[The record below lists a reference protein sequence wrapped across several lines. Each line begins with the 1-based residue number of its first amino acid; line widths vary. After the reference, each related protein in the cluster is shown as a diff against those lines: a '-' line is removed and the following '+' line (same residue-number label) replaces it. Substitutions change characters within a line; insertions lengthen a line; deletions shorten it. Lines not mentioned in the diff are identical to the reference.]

1 MQTVAGHSVLV
12 SETYTPTSIGG
23 KRVWMQAN
31 PQHDGQK
38 RQRRTGNIAKGAT
51 QTPMSSQTQ
60 IIHATS
66 TDTGIDLCDDDA
78 SEASS
83 HGTARSLARR
93 ETQEGADVSV
103 QRMKAW
109 CQW

>member
-1 MQTVAGHSVLV
+1 
-12 SETYTPTSIGG
+12 
-23 KRVWMQAN
+23 MQADT
-31 PQHDGQK
+31 QRDAEK
-38 RQRRTGNIAKGAT
+38 RQRRTGNLAEGLP

-60 IIHATS
+60 GIHATS
-66 TDTGIDLCDDDA
+66 TDTGIDLCDNDA

-103 QRMKAW
+103 QRMKT
-109 CQW
+109 